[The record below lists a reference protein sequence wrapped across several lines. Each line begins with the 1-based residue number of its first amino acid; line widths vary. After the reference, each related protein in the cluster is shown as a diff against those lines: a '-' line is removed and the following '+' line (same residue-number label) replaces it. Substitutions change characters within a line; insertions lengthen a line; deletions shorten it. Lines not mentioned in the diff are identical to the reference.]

1 MRASFS
7 PQSEPRPS
15 LGISSSSR
23 SGNPLSRPL
32 YATCSPGDSG
42 HTDLPSP
49 SPSSCLTQAVPTEC
63 FISGE
68 MNSNCQ
74 RRSRSFP
81 DRMSAFFTSECF
93 IESLTKTMN
102 SLGVIIAS
110 FPLMNLVLKPRS
122 SRSIWSLYEARAR

>member
-68 MNSNCQ
+68 MNRNCQ
-74 RRSRSFP
+74 QGSRSFP
-81 DRMSAFFTSECF
+81 DRRSAFWECLRNF
-93 IESLTKTMN
+93 STNSMN
-102 SLGVIIAS
+102 SFEVSITS
-110 FPLMNLVLKPRS
+110 FPSMNLARKPRS
-122 SRSIWSLYEARAR
+122 SRSICSFSDALAR